1 MCILLFYVIF
11 RNLDTMIHLLKG
23 NIATGILDM
32 TGAFKNEGLFV
43 GSIGKHLMG
52 IICTHSMHKVVRFAN
67 KDIKYLSFP

>member
-23 NIATGILDM
+23 NIGTGIRAM
-32 TGAFKNEGLFV
+32 PGAFKNEGIFV
-43 GSIGKHLMG
+43 GTIGTHLMG

-67 KDIKYLSFP
+67 TDI